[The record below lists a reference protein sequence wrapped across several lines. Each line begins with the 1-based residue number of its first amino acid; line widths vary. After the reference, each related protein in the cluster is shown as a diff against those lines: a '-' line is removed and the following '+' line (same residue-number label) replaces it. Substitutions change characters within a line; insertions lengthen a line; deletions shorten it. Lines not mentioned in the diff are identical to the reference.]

1 MTSQPVIIEY
11 DEQKDKFYIS
21 LNGDVHQTFFG
32 EWAFQEYLRELNF
45 PEVRIEEITN
55 KTIINGRYEI

>member
-1 MTSQPVIIEY
+1 MTSQPVVIEY

-21 LNGDVHQTFFG
+21 LNGEVNQAFFG

-45 PEVRIEEITN
+45 PEVRIEEIIN
-55 KTIINGRYEI
+55 KVILNGSIDI